1 MLLLLRAGEMTRSLA
16 PTLTTAIINPRIK
29 TTIPRS
35 WDSELRETKAFRQDP
50 EYRAQTRLDL
60 ISKY

>member
-1 MLLLLRAGEMTRSLA
+1 MTRSLA

-50 EYRAQTRLDL
+50 EYQAQTRLDL